1 MNGFDAATFWAK
13 VSKGDNCW
21 EWTGYV
27 NKRGYGEYMSEY
39 LTTRLVHRIAY
50 ALIKGELPKEALD
63 HLCRNKVCCNP
74 AHLEPVS
81 NLTNV
86 RRSNIGQHWAN
97 KTHCPQGHE
106 YDEEN
111 TIAQHGSRVC
121 RSCKNLRNRERMRE
135 RRASGEKI

>member
-1 MNGFDAATFWAK
+1 MSGFNEANFWSQVNK
-13 VSKGDNCW
+13 TDNCW
-21 EWTGYV
+21 LWTGFV
-27 NKRGYGEYMSEY
+27 NKRGYGEYASPY

-50 ALIKGELPKEALD
+50 GLIKGELPDMPLD
-63 HLCRNKVCCNP
+63 HMCREKTCCNP

-97 KTHCPQGHE
+97 KTHCPKGHA

-111 TIAQHGSRVC
+111 TIRYKGSRTC
-121 RSCKNLRNRERMRE
+121 RECKNKANRERMRE
-135 RRASGEKI
+135 RRAQGEKI